1 MKLWVGAVLSDGQN
15 CTLPVMRLLAVLLSG
30 KENRFTQVVETASLL
45 GTFLEHHVR
54 LQGSE
59 RESNNADSPWSPS
72 INISGGDLK
81 EHQSVTITC
90 SALTPC
96 PHSPPELTWNLQQ
109 DSHRQTETNTDGT
122 FTTKIQENITLSDTH
137 DGYNIRCSARYPVNG
152 GNKTAETNV
161 TLSVS
166 YAPRNTSASISPSG
180 LVSAGSWVE
189 LNCSS
194 RAKPPASF
202 TWFRNSKHGAI
213 NVSVGQVY
221 SFSVTE
227 RGEFYCVAA
236 NDLGNETS
244 SRICVG
250 VKDSPWSPSINIS
263 GGDLKEHQ
271 SVTITCS
278 ALTPCPHSPPELT
291 WNLQQDSHRQTE
303 TNTDGTFT
311 TKIQENITLSDT
323 HDGYNIRCSA
333 RYPVNGGN
341 KTAETNVTLSVSY
354 APRNTSASISP
365 SGLVSAGSW
374 VELNCS
380 SRAKPPASFT
390 WFRNSK
396 HGAINVSV
404 GQVYSFSVTEGG
416 EFYCVATND
425 LGNETSSR
433 ILLNTK
439 GFIFLVAI
447 IVGVMLFICLVL
459 SVWCFKSK
467 RPTPQQTQ
475 TQTCQEVAVQ
485 DNETEEELHYGDLA
499 FLQRQPEASSVSVQ
513 DSGQQETLYSQVK
526 VSADSPEDLYA
537 QVKKRTSVSAV

>member
-1 MKLWVGAVLSDGQN
+1 MAALSENVLTVNMLLIVFFLPGVSADCGDLKPALFITTPKKIEALNGSCLHIPCSFNTKQTTFNNSRTIYGIWMKHIAGFRNPASSIFNSSGSVNTYSLNITGNLREGN
-15 CTLPVMRLLAVLLSG
+15 CTTLFPDLKTSYTDKYFFRV
-30 KENRFTQVVETASLL
+30 ENGPFRATACADP
-45 GTFLEHHVR
+45 
-54 LQGSE
+54 LQITVK
-59 RESNNADSPWSPS
+59 DSPWSPS

-109 DSHRQTETNTDGT
+109 DSHRQTEKNTDGT

-137 DGYNIRCSARYPVNG
+137 DGYIRCSARYPVNG
-152 GNKTAETNV
+152 GNKTAETAV

-221 SFSVTE
+221 SF
-227 RGEFYCVAA
+227 
-236 NDLGNETS
+236 N
-244 SRICVG
+244 
-250 VKDSPWSPSINIS
+250 
-263 GGDLKEHQ
+263 
-271 SVTITCS
+271 
-278 ALTPCPHSPPELT
+278 
-291 WNLQQDSHRQTE
+291 
-303 TNTDGTFT
+303 
-311 TKIQENITLSDT
+311 
-323 HDGYNIRCSA
+323 
-333 RYPVNGGN
+333 
-341 KTAETNVTLSVSY
+341 
-354 APRNTSASISP
+354 
-365 SGLVSAGSW
+365 
-374 VELNCS
+374 
-380 SRAKPPASFT
+380 
-390 WFRNSK
+390 
-396 HGAINVSV
+396 
-404 GQVYSFSVTEGG
+404 VTEGG

-425 LGNETSSR
+425 LGNETSSV

-447 IVGVMLFICLVL
+447 VVGVILLICLVL
-459 SVWCFKSK
+459 SVWYFKSK

-475 TQTCQEVAVQ
+475 TQTYQEVAVQ
-485 DNETEEELHYGDLA
+485 ANETEEELHYEDLA
-499 FLQRQPEASSVSVQ
+499 FLQRRPEASSVSVQ
-513 DSGQQETLYSQVK
+513 DNGQQETLYSQVK
-526 VSADSPEDLYA
+526 VSDDSPEDLYA